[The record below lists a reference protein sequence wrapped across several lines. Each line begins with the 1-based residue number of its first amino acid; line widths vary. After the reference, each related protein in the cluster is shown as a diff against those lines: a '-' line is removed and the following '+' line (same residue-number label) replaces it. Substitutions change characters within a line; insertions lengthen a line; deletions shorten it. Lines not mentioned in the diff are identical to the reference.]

1 MIGEKTKAPVT
12 AAPPGR
18 PVPASRAGRSE
29 PATTPEASLIARVFT
44 RCHGFLEAACAPS
57 SVPEAFLGALVA
69 NESGA
74 NPRAARFEPLVYR
87 HLRKVAQG
95 DEPVYGLL
103 HSGEILEEVADM
115 LHPKADEYH
124 ARFLHPPFADR
135 SADQLAAL
143 QDEALRELAT
153 SWGYTQIMG
162 YHMVGRR
169 GTTRDLLEP
178 AFHFRV
184 ALELLAEFA
193 EQYQLDVRCEFE
205 ELFRCWNT
213 GRPYGKTT
221 DPRYVEHGLER
232 MRRYAEFAAAHAPS
246 TQQVEGRTAAT

>member
-1 MIGEKTKAPVT
+1 M
-12 AAPPGR
+12 AAPPER
-18 PVPASRAGRSE
+18 SAPASLAGTNAAVP
-29 PATTPEASLIARVFT
+29 PAPKVEARLIARVFK

-57 SVPEAFLGALVA
+57 SVPEAFLAALVA

-87 HLRKVAQG
+87 HLLKVAQG
-95 DEPVYGLL
+95 DEPVYGML
-103 HSGEILEEVADM
+103 HPGEILTEVEDM
-115 LHPKADEYH
+115 LHPKASEYH
-124 ARFLHPPFADR
+124 ARFLRQPFADH
-135 SADQLAAL
+135 SGDELAKL

-153 SWGYTQIMG
+153 SWGFTQIMG

-193 EQYQLDVRCEFE
+193 DEYQLDVRREFA

-213 GRPYGKTT
+213 GRPYGETT
-221 DPRYVEHGLER
+221 DPEYVKNGLLR
-232 MRRYAEFAAAHAPS
+232 MEIYRALAAPPQAGTDRAEASRSAA
-246 TQQVEGRTAAT
+246 